1 MAGAAEEKEE
11 QEEQEEARKLAKK
24 IREEPL
30 LSQFNDG
37 YLDIRGAGYSSG
49 RRASNDP
56 VYMKNYTSD
65 IKGHGLYN
73 LFKAGEGEYM
83 NFYTE
88 YFKSTPLDKYYFFY
102 EILQA
107 ENEIIHNPLYER
119 IKSEI
124 RKQLFEHP
132 NSDLSQMLSSVQ
144 HIAGVRPTPL
154 EKALLFLS
162 RIPTPIGMEM
172 RGQLVFKP
180 KPRPTTTGQ
189 GGKRHSRIKR
199 KSKKSKKFKSKSKR
213 NKMQKKKSHRRRHI

>member
-1 MAGAAEEKEE
+1 MAGAAEE
-11 QEEQEEARKLAKK
+11 QEEAIKLAKK

-37 YLDIRGAGYSSG
+37 YSVLVDYSSG

-56 VYMKNYTSD
+56 VYMKNYMSD

-107 ENEIIHNPLYER
+107 EDIIIHNPLYER

-162 RIPTPIGMEM
+162 QIPTPIGMEM

-180 KPRPTTTGQ
+180 KPRPIDK
-189 GGKRHSRIKR
+189 GGKRHSKIKR
-199 KSKKSKKFKSKSKR
+199 KSKKSKSKR

>member
-1 MAGAAEEKEE
+1 
-11 QEEQEEARKLAKK
+11 
-24 IREEPL
+24 
-30 LSQFNDG
+30 
-37 YLDIRGAGYSSG
+37 
-49 RRASNDP
+49 
-56 VYMKNYTSD
+56 
-65 IKGHGLYN
+65 
-73 LFKAGEGEYM
+73 
-83 NFYTE
+83 
-88 YFKSTPLDKYYFFY
+88 
-102 EILQA
+102 
-107 ENEIIHNPLYER
+107 
-119 IKSEI
+119 
-124 RKQLFEHP
+124 
-132 NSDLSQMLSSVQ
+132 VQ

>member
-1 MAGAAEEKEE
+1 
-11 QEEQEEARKLAKK
+11 
-24 IREEPL
+24 
-30 LSQFNDG
+30 
-37 YLDIRGAGYSSG
+37 
-49 RRASNDP
+49 
-56 VYMKNYTSD
+56 MKNYTSD

-189 GGKRHSRIKR
+189 GGKRHSKIKR